1 MWLRVVFP
9 LKWYMQSHPSLIS
22 TLELRWNVL
31 IFGLRL
37 GKNYLCLSLNDRSS
51 KTTTQYVRELLFVK
65 HRRYRCRP
73 GQFEIFQLQYS
84 ERSTRGSRISLAID
98 ISSYSLTG
106 QIYILHLNKQC
117 KISRFSLKKDHLLQG
132 TWLCMFNII
141 HE

>member
-22 TLELRWNVL
+22 TLELRWNGL

-37 GKNYLCLSLNDRSS
+37 GKNYLCLSLNDRSW
-51 KTTTQYVRELLFVK
+51 KTEIVHESVCPWIAFRS
-65 HRRYRCRP
+65 RP
-73 GQFEIFQLQYS
+73 CQFEIFELQYS

-106 QIYILHLNKQC
+106 QIYILHLNKQY